1 MRTQIKWRKR
11 WEVNVVG
18 LEDANETGLFFL
30 VGGWSCLACLS
41 VDCLLPEF

>member
-1 MRTQIKWRKR
+1 M
-11 WEVNVVG
+11 NVVG
-18 LEDANETGLFFL
+18 LEDANETVFL